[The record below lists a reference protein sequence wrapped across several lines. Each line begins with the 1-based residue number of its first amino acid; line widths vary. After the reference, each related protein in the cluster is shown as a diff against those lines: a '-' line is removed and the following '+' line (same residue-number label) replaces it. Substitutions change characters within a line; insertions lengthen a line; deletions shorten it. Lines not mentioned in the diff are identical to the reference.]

1 MRYSESKSC
10 RRHNFE
16 AKSKIWQQIFTWKF
30 VYTHWNEDRAWFIFC
45 KWIMQE
51 SMQSTRRNA
60 ESVSTF
66 YTSLSSLARSAVHS
80 YGDVRA
86 IKDFCSNFGSLWF
99 CHIKNAWVFSSFL
112 PCFSAFLMWQPLRRN
127 LFPKKFFAF
136 LSSEK
141 VFVIVHKNRVVF
153 MVKTMVC
160 VEKKQN
166 FFTNS
171 IDKKWILW

>member
-30 VYTHWNEDRAWFIFC
+30 VYTHWNEDRAWFIFY

-60 ESVSTF
+60 ENVSAF

-112 PCFSAFLMWQPLRRN
+112 PCFSAFLMWQPLF
-127 LFPKKFFAF
+127 LFS
-136 LSSEK
+136 LCK
-141 VFVIVHKNRVVF
+141 VFPTARRL
-153 MVKTMVC
+153 
-160 VEKKQN
+160 
-166 FFTNS
+166 
-171 IDKKWILW
+171 IDKEPFLCYNTIL